1 MEKGGRFYI
10 LINNFEHITN
20 FFTKVR
26 YSMFYKENQRK
37 NLLLSVLILT
47 PIILFGI
54 TLNLNIS
61 RNYSDIVI
69 NNGVRD
75 LKTSTVYNSNIM
87 IDDTNPASDWATW
100 KAAGLC
106 NGSGTV
112 GDPYIIRDH
121 VFNGYLNIRHS
132 RKHFRVLNC
141 EFNDNTYGMWL
152 LNVSNGLIEDNNI
165 SNALFGI
172 DIMSCNYIE
181 FRDNNC
187 SLLGNT
193 GILAQTSN
201 NLSFY
206 SNIVNNN
213 PLYAIRLNLL
223 ENCIFDENT
232 VSDNVNY
239 GFHITASDSLTIT
252 GNEING
258 NQWGIYSNGISDNSS
273 ITGNTLDK
281 NTVYGIWLLG
291 DSDNNTIYDNVINE
305 NIDTGIYIAGSSDGN
320 LFYRNFFWN
329 NGRHA
334 FDDGSNNGWNST
346 TIGNYWDNHTGPDSS
361 PNDGIVDGPY
371 NISGSAGNKDYL
383 PIAENGP
390 PLIIINSP
398 SENGTFGLNAPSFS
412 VTITDT
418 FLDDMWYTLDGG
430 LHNYTFT
437 GSTGTVDQSMWNTLP
452 NGMITLTFFASD
464 YADNIGSTVVHIEK
478 DSQAPLIV
486 INSPH
491 TSDSFGVSAP
501 SFVVE
506 ISDSNL
512 VSMWYS
518 LDGGTTN
525 FLFTTNDTINQAAWD
540 AIAEGTVTITFYAN
554 DTLGNL
560 ESESVDVVKDLP
572 SPPPPGGI
580 PGYELISLIS
590 TMLIA
595 TSVLALILIKR
606 NKLRQ

>member
-1 MEKGGRFYI
+1 
-10 LINNFEHITN
+10 
-20 FFTKVR
+20 
-26 YSMFYKENQRK
+26 MFYKENQRK

-54 TLNLNIS
+54 TLNLTIS
-61 RNYSDIVI
+61 RNYSNITI
-69 NNGVRD
+69 NNGIRD

-87 IDDTNPASDWATW
+87 IDDTNPASDWATA
-100 KAAGLC
+100 KTAGLC

-132 RKHFRVLNC
+132 RKHFRILNC

-172 DIMSCNYIE
+172 DIMSCSYIE

-223 ENCIFDENT
+223 EDCIFDENT

-239 GFHITASDSLTIT
+239 GFHITASDSLTIM
-252 GNEING
+252 GNTING

-273 ITGNTLDK
+273 ITRNTLDK

-320 LFYRNFFWN
+320 LLYRNFFWN

-398 SENGTFGLNAPSFS
+398 SENSIFGLNAPSFS

-430 LHNYTFT
+430 LHNLTFT
-437 GSTGTVDQSMWNTLP
+437 GSTGTVDQSMWNALP

-525 FLFTTNDTINQAAWD
+525 FLFTTNDTINQAAWN

-572 SPPPPGGI
+572 SLPPPGGI